1 MKKVVI
7 SYEDIPDVIDVLESD
22 EYSKY
27 VSKERIFNEDV
38 QLFTVIVRGEQK
50 AEEIVKEINRL
61 GYESEI
67 LYYID

>member
-27 VSKERIFNEDV
+27 VSKERIFNDDV
-38 QLFTVIVRGEQK
+38 QLFTTIVKGEQK
-50 AEEIVKEINRL
+50 AEEIVEEINSL
-61 GYESEI
+61 GYEAEI
-67 LYYID
+67 LYYVG

>member
-38 QLFTVIVRGEQK
+38 QLFTTIVKGEQK
-50 AEEIVKEINRL
+50 AEEIVEEINSL
-61 GYESEI
+61 GYEAEI
-67 LYYID
+67 LYYVG

>member
-27 VSKERIFNEDV
+27 VSKERIFNDVV
-38 QLFTVIVRGEQK
+38 QLFTTIVRGEQK
-50 AEEIVKEINRL
+50 AEEIVEEIKRL

-67 LYYID
+67 LYYIG

>member
-7 SYEDIPDVIDVLESD
+7 SYEDIPDVINVLESN

-38 QLFTVIVRGEQK
+38 QLFTTIVKGEQK
-50 AEEIVKEINRL
+50 AEEIVEEINSL
-61 GYESEI
+61 GYEAEI
-67 LYYID
+67 LYYVG

>member
-27 VSKERIFNEDV
+27 VSKERIFNEEV
-38 QLFTVIVRGEQK
+38 QLFTTIVKGEQK
-50 AEEIVKEINRL
+50 AEEIVEEINRL

-67 LYYID
+67 LYYIG

>member
-38 QLFTVIVRGEQK
+38 QLFTTIVKGEQK
-50 AEEIVKEINRL
+50 AEEIVEEINRL

-67 LYYID
+67 LYYIG